1 MSEQK
6 NVIPQSRRIMAKVSL
21 IASVITILLLT
32 SLLFLSPEFDPSFR
46 PISDYALGDYGW
58 VLSLMFFSWAV
69 SAWAL
74 VVAITP
80 HLKTIGGKI
89 GLVFLA
95 LAGLGE
101 MMGGLFDVTHP
112 LHGAAFFIGVPCLPI
127 AAIIISLKLS
137 KSKPWSQVKK
147 SLLWTANLTWI
158 SVVLMPITIAVMFI
172 GLTNAGITPGPEVK
186 ELPDNVISLFG
197 WANRLLV
204 VLYCTWT
211 ATVAYY
217 TLKLHK

>member
-1 MSEQK
+1 MSEK
-6 NVIPQSRRIMAKVSL
+6 KSLPQSSRIMAKVSFV
-21 IASVITILLLT
+21 ASVVTILLLT

-46 PISDYALGDYGW
+46 PISDYALGNYGW

-74 VVAITP
+74 VVAIAP

-89 GLVFLA
+89 GLGFLV

-127 AAIIISLKLS
+127 AAMIISLILS
-137 KSKPWSQVKK
+137 KSKPWSQAKK

-158 SVVLMPITIAVMFI
+158 SVVLMPITIAIMFV
-172 GLTNAGITPGPEVK
+172 GLTNAGITPGPGVT
-186 ELPDNVISLFG
+186 ELPDSVISLFG

-217 TLKLHK
+217 AFKLQR